1 LIRAQSATPRRL
13 DTSLKRWQTFFRT
26 GGLASAAAVA
36 HFDSTPGT
44 HMSRARY
51 APLLTAIAITS
62 ALSACTVHAAGTT
75 VELKGHKFDVEIA
88 DTPETR
94 ARGLMFRD
102 SMAADHGMLFL
113 FDRADPQAFWMKN
126 THIPLDILYFDEN
139 YKLVSMQERVP
150 PCRSDPCSV
159 YPSTGPAKY
168 VLELNS
174 GTAEKLGVKAG
185 DVLTV
190 TR

>member
-1 LIRAQSATPRRL
+1 
-13 DTSLKRWQTFFRT
+13 
-26 GGLASAAAVA
+26 
-36 HFDSTPGT
+36 
-44 HMSRARY
+44 MSRARY

>member
-1 LIRAQSATPRRL
+1 
-13 DTSLKRWQTFFRT
+13 
-26 GGLASAAAVA
+26 
-36 HFDSTPGT
+36 
-44 HMSRARY
+44 MSRARY

-102 SMAADHGMLFL
+102 SMDADHGMLFL